1 VREGIYIAPQLRE
14 AMVDIAR
21 ALRSDERVLQGAS
34 TRSLVLMLPALQ
46 ARALMHGRNFATPA
60 DIEAL
65 AVPVFSHRIECVPGV
80 VDKRQ
85 VIATAL
91 APTLERL
98 SKLSLGR

>member
-1 VREGIYIAPQLRE
+1 VHVAPVLRE
-14 AMVDIAR
+14 ALVDVAR

-34 TRSLVLMLPALQ
+34 TRSLVLMMPALQ
-46 ARALMHGRNFATPA
+46 ARALLRGRNYVTPD

-65 AVPVFSHRIECVPGV
+65 APNVFSHRIECVPGV
-80 VDKRQ
+80 VDKRH

-91 APTLERL
+91 APSLERL